1 WDGVAGGAEPEAK
14 RRQRGAGRSAQD
26 RNLVPTKDPAAEPLP
41 WRQDSDLVGPCP
53 TGKRAGAP
61 RTACPAS
68 PSLRFRLRLARSLHR
83 PEMFAR
89 DGFCRGSRTTPRS
102 RAEPHAVEHF
112 AGARPGHGLVWLWP
126 EELEHAG
133 ITPADLNTPV
143 GVDEPV
149 AAAARIVRRPGQRR
163 RRRRRP
169 PRL

>member
-1 WDGVAGGAEPEAK
+1 
-14 RRQRGAGRSAQD
+14 
-26 RNLVPTKDPAAEPLP
+26 
-41 WRQDSDLVGPCP
+41 
-53 TGKRAGAP
+53 P

-169 PRL
+169 PRLPFGSEVVVEDPAGPGDLPPAVGPPDRPRVRVAIAEVNEGYVRVCGV